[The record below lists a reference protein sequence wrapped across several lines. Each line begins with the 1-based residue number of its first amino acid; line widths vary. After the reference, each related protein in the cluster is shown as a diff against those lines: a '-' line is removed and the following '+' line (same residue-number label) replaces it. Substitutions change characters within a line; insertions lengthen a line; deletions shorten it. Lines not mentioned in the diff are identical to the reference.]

1 MSQFAFHA
9 FLSLATKTGKSFG
22 NHLHSALS
30 NAGIRAFSVDELDI
44 DEKGCKELQKTI
56 QESRILIVV
65 LSKDYTSSER
75 CLDELV
81 FILESKKLFGR
92 FVLPVFYDVDP
103 SEVRKQKGSFEQD
116 FLMYEQRYR
125 SGTEERR
132 LEWLQKVKEWK
143 ASLTEVADL
152 GGMVLQN
159 QSDGCESRFIQE
171 IVKVVAGRLNRAVL
185 SVALHPVGIDSRVKD
200 INLWLQDG
208 STSVDIMAI
217 YGMGGLGKSTL
228 AKTAYNLNFDKFDG
242 SSFLADVNKTS
253 ERYDGLVSLQRQL
266 LSNVLGKKVEKIYN
280 VDEGV
285 IKIQEAIH
293 CRRILLVLD
302 DVDDRDQLNAV
313 LGMREWFYPGS
324 KIIITT
330 RNQHLFDAS
339 EVCSCKMY
347 KVMPLNAQESIRL
360 FSWHAFGKEKP
371 SEDHED
377 LSEKVILHCKGTPL
391 ALKVLGSSLCDRSIE
406 VWESALRKLKAIP
419 DNKILEK
426 LRISYDLLPDDDDV
440 QKIFLDIVCFFVGKD
455 RDYAVTILDGCGFF
469 SVVGIQILSDRC
481 LIEMDKDK
489 LKMHSLIQDMGR
501 EIIRLESP
509 WEPQKRSRVW
519 RYRDSFNILSTKTG
533 TENIEGLVLDKGMS
547 NKLSKAVKSV
557 RSYFFSEDA
566 GPIGHGY
573 PRKRRKHLEHFDDAS
588 TEGSDSIEFEADAF
602 SRMQRLRILQLS
614 YVSLT
619 GFYSLFPKG
628 LRLLC
633 WSGFH
638 MKIIPEY
645 LPIES
650 LVALEMKKSY
660 LEKAWEGIKI
670 LRSLKIL
677 NLSHSHFLKRTP
689 DFSGLPHLKT
699 LILKDCIKLV
709 KIHESIGCLDGLV
722 YLNLR
727 DCKNLRKLP
736 GSLCKLKSLEKLII
750 SGCSRLVTSAIE
762 LGKLESLTTL
772 QADGMNFGQ
781 LAPVGGNMNSWSAL
795 WKTWSS
801 KLRRSPGSNQFSFSS
816 LSSSLVSLSLSS
828 CNLTD
833 DALSFGLSNLPSL
846 CFLNLSENLI
856 YNLPQSIKNLGKL
869 QDLWLDGCQS
879 LLSLPELPSSLVKLK
894 AVRCSSLETVTNLP
908 NLMTTLFLDVMESES
923 LTEISGIFKL
933 KPIDN
938 FEVEILN
945 ALRLLLNLDNTF
957 DTVVEIFN
965 RFTKTKRMY
974 SVQQGLYEFGIFS
987 TYFPGNEVPSW
998 FSNKSEQRLLT
1009 LYVDSLPNIKITG
1022 LLICIVYA
1030 RSSPRIFS
1038 YFSKFV
1044 GSHTIDIKVQ
1054 NITQGLKWIYAPSF
1068 IGIPGENNKLTFLCH
1083 WKFGK
1088 YLQTGDQ
1095 INVSLPCWGKT
1106 FKMKE
1111 FGATLAYNNP
1121 DLDQSSA
1128 STSETRVLATRHTPL
1143 SDYQSEESVMEGFM
1157 PLYQLAVHHYY
1168 LSHPEYYVMRD
1179 NADFVVRAILNEKL
1193 FEDYDVQTAGSGA
1206 EEEDDDDSI
1215 FDYDEDEDEEAALAE
1230 LEELLER
1237 SW

>member
-1 MSQFAFHA
+1 M
-9 FLSLATKTGKSFG
+9 
-22 NHLHSALS
+22 
-30 NAGIRAFSVDELDI
+30 
-44 DEKGCKELQKTI
+44 
-56 QESRILIVV
+56 
-65 LSKDYTSSER
+65 Y
-75 CLDELV
+75 
-81 FILESKKLFGR
+81 
-92 FVLPVFYDVDP
+92 P
-103 SEVRKQKGSFEQD
+103 SEVRKQKGCFEQS
-116 FLMYEQRYR
+116 FLMYEERYK
-125 SGTEERR
+125 SGTD
-132 LEWLQKVKEWK
+132 KVKEWK
-143 ASLTEVADL
+143 AALSEVADL

-171 IVKVVAGRLNRAVL
+171 IVKVVARKLNRAVL
-185 SVALHPVGIDSRVKD
+185 SVAVHPVGIDSRVRD

-217 YGMGGLGKSTL
+217 YGMGGIGKSTL
-228 AKTAYNLNFDKFDG
+228 AKTAYNLNVDKFDG

-253 ERYDGLVSLQRQL
+253 ERHNGLVSLQRQL

-285 IKIQEAIH
+285 IKIQEAIR

-330 RNQHLFDAS
+330 RNQHLFNAS
-339 EVCSCKMY
+339 EVCRCKMY
-347 KVMPLNAQESIRL
+347 KVTPLNAQESIRL
-360 FSWHAFGKEKP
+360 FSWHAFLKEKS

-377 LSEKVILHCKGTPL
+377 LSENVILHCKGIPL

-406 VWESALRKLKAIP
+406 VWESALRKLKEIP

-426 LRISYDLLPDDDDV
+426 LRISYDLLPDDDV
-440 QKIFLDIVCFFVGKD
+440 QNLFLDIVCFLVGKD
-455 RDYAVTILDGCGFF
+455 KDYAVTILDGCGFF

-481 LIEMDKDK
+481 LIEIDKDK
-489 LKMHSLIQDMGR
+489 LKVHSLIQDMGR

-519 RYRDSFNILSTKTG
+519 RYRDSFDILSAKTG
-533 TENIEGLVLDKGMS
+533 TAEIEGLVLDKGMPT
-547 NKLSKAVKSV
+547 KLSKVVKSI
-557 RSYFFSEDA
+557 RSYYFSEDT
-566 GPIGHGY
+566 GLVG
-573 PRKRRKHLEHFDDAS
+573 PRKRCKNMEHFDDAS
-588 TEGSDSIEFEADAF
+588 AEVSNSIEFEADAF
-602 SRMQRLRILQLS
+602 SRMQKLRIFQLS
-614 YVSLT
+614 YVRFT
-619 GFYSLFPKG
+619 GFYSMFPKS

-638 MKIIPEY
+638 MKTIPED
-645 LPIES
+645 LPLES
-650 LVALEMKKSY
+650 LVALEMKKSC
-660 LEKAWEGIKI
+660 LEKPWKGIKI

-677 NLSHSHFLKRTP
+677 NFSHSHFLKRTP

-736 GSLCKLKSLEKLII
+736 GSFCKLKSLEKLNI
-750 SGCSRLVTSAIE
+750 SGCSKLVTSAIE

-772 QADGMNFGQ
+772 QADGMNFGN
-781 LAPVGGNMNSWSAL
+781 ANSSRARWQ
-795 WKTWSS
+795 TWSS
-801 KLRRSPGSNQFSFSS
+801 KLRRSPDYNQFSFSS
-816 LSSSLVSLSLSS
+816 LSSSLVRLSLAK

-833 DALSFGLSNLPSL
+833 DALSFGLNNLPSL

-856 YNLPQSIKNLGKL
+856 YNLPLSIKTLGML
-869 QDLWLDGCQS
+869 QDLWLDGCPS
-879 LLSLPELPSSLVKLK
+879 LRSLPELPPSLVELK

-908 NLMTTLFLDVMESES
+908 NLMSNLFLDVMESENLS
-923 LTEISGIFKL
+923 EISGIFKL

-945 ALRLLLNLDNTF
+945 TLGLLLKLDNTA

-965 RFTKTKRMY
+965 RFTNTKRIY
-974 SVQQGLYEFGIFS
+974 SIQQGLYEFGIFS

-998 FSNKSEQRLLT
+998 FNNKSEQSMLT
-1009 LYVDSLPNIKITG
+1009 LKVDSLPYINITG
-1022 LLICIVYA
+1022 LIICVVYA
-1030 RSSPRIFS
+1030 RSSPRKFR
-1038 YFSKFV
+1038 YF
-1044 GSHTIDIKVQ
+1044 GDGHTFYIKVQ
-1054 NITQGLKWIYAPSF
+1054 NITKGLKWIYAPSF
-1068 IGIPGENNKLTFLCH
+1068 IGIPGENNRLTFLCH

-1095 INVSLPCWGKT
+1095 INVSLPCWSNT

-1111 FGATLAYNNP
+1111 FGVTLAYNKP
-1121 DLDQSSA
+1121 ELDQSSA
-1128 STSETRVLATRHTPL
+1128 STSEARVLAIQRIPI
-1143 SDYQSEESVMEGFM
+1143 SDYQSEESVMVGFM
-1157 PLYQLAVHHYY
+1157 PSYQLAVHRYY
-1168 LSHPEYYVMRD
+1168 LSHPDYFVIRD
-1179 NADFVVRAILNEKL
+1179 NADSVVRSILNDKL
-1193 FEDYDVQTAGSGA
+1193 FEDDYVQTAGSGSSDEA
-1206 EEEDDDDSI
+1206 GPEEVDDDDSI
-1215 FDYDEDEDEEAALAE
+1215 FDYDEDEDDEATLAE
-1230 LEELLER
+1230 LEKILQR